1 MHISEMFRLIRG
13 TGHIL
18 DVLDVLH
25 RDQVALRIHDG
36 AFSAMDLTARH
47 PRTGEL
53 SLIRSDPCPCH
64 GCDHRARLASIKE
77 QVRAHQLSAGEQSK
91 RFGHFAEE
99 PDEGQLAGSFLPDQ
113 TARRCVMAAKSAR
126 HRLGDQRRIWERG
139 RRRLFLRA
147 FPLYRGYLGRAGRN
161 GTDGSI
167 TISGTV
173 VGADAVVERAQ
184 KIASYGLSF
193 ELLHVLV
200 SRENVALSL
209 HNTAQRPDAV
219 LDEYLTTVCRLRD
232 GRIAGIET
240 YLSDVPGMN
249 AFFV

>member
-1 MHISEMFRLIRG
+1 MTAAAYDLGRRFHAALI
-13 TGHIL
+13 TG
-18 DVLDVLH
+18 DWP
-25 RDQVALRIHDG
+25 A
-36 AFSAMDLTARH
+36 
-47 PRTGEL
+47 
-53 SLIRSDPCPCH
+53 IRSMLHD
-64 GCDHRARLASIKE
+64 DATWS
-77 QVRAHQLSAGEQSK
+77 
-91 RFGHFAEE
+91 
-99 PDEGQLAGSFLPDQ
+99 LP
-113 TARRCVMAAKSAR
+113 
-126 HRLGDQRRIWERG
+126 GD
-139 RRRLFLRA
+139 
-147 FPLYRGYLGRAGRN
+147 N
-161 GTDGSI
+161 

-200 SRENVALSL
+200 SRENMALSL